1 MSNRPTKRAKK
12 APALIQRGAHVETST
27 SRGIRVRNV
36 GIGPGPSVS
45 ISRADDQPA
54 LPSFQDFEFNAAEQM
69 DFTLPTEEE
78 VRKGYG
84 KVFMV
89 YVLSRMPAYLPCRRK
104 TISCAN
110 SWMFVTAFFLA

>member
-36 GIGPGPSVS
+36 GIGPAPSVS
-45 ISRADDQPA
+45 TSRADDHPA
-54 LPSFQDFEFNAAEQM
+54 LPSFQDFEFDAPEHM
-69 DFTLPTEEE
+69 DFTLPTYEE

-89 YVLSRMPAYLPCRRK
+89 YILSRMPTYLLCRCK

-110 SWMFVTAFFLA
+110 SWMLVTVFLLG

>member
-12 APALIQRGAHVETST
+12 APVLIQRGAHVETST

-36 GIGPGPSVS
+36 GIGPAPSVS

-69 DFTLPTEEE
+69 DFTLPTYEE
-78 VRKGYG
+78 VRKGHG
-84 KVFMV
+84 KVFML
-89 YVLSRMPAYLPCRRK
+89 YVLSRMPAYLLCRRK
-104 TISCAN
+104 TISCVN
-110 SWMFVTAFFLA
+110 SWMLVTVFLLG